1 MQFLDEWLV
10 PTVEPLLP
18 ADALAA
24 LRQEVAPAPV
34 SLWETAVQRRMV
46 TDDQVLGAIAA
57 RFRLPVADLSQVDAR
72 VTGVIPEQLARRFTV
87 VPVGQ
92 TDSYLEVATANPF
105 DIDAEKM
112 LAFATGREVRMLLAS
127 PGRLRAKLDE
137 IYRSGEEIVS
147 RLLAGIDEEIEVK
160 ELSEEEAEYASAEEA
175 SQRPIIRLVDM
186 MLADGVVNRASDIH
200 VEPIEGGVV
209 VRYRIDGVLRQVMK
223 VPRNA
228 GLPLISRIKIMSG
241 LDIADRLRPQDGRAR
256 VSVNGEPVD
265 LRVSTLPAS
274 LGEKVVIR
282 ILSQRTTVLNLE
294 SLGMHP
300 DEQEA
305 VKRLL
310 THKEGIILVTGPT
323 GSGKTTTLYS
333 ALRLVQNEGVNIV
346 TVEDPVEYR
355 LGQNIVQVQVHD
367 KAGLTFASALRS
379 ILRQDPDVVLVGE
392 IRDKETAQ
400 IALQASLTGHLVL
413 STLHTNDAP
422 NAVTRLVDMGMEPY
436 KIASALRGV
445 VAQRLMRRLC
455 KACFEPREE
464 PVPERLARFIPPG
477 TKLLRAVGCPEC
489 AMTGYR
495 GRFSIMEVLTMNSE
509 LERRIGQGA
518 TADLIAE
525 AARANGMR
533 SLFDSG
539 LRHVLAGDSTLE
551 ELLRVADVPVEEE
564 PRRAPASPRSDRPLR
579 LPPQRR
585 RLPRRRSRIRR
596 SRSTS
601 RKRWSWWRIPRTA
614 AAPAAAARG
623 AGTCVLLVEDEEQL
637 RRVMKDL
644 LEREGYT
651 VAEARDGVQALDQVD
666 RLAPDVIILDLN
678 LPGHRRLQRAGPAPL
693 PARHAGDSGHG
704 AHRQGRRG
712 QRGAGVRAG
721 RRRLHHQAVPG
732 QGPVGTARGGP
743 RPPPRLTR
751 PPLTATSSTPV
762 RPITRDSTGPG
773 ERFLTQ
779 GRPGAGEARRAG
791 AGGLHAPRAAR
802 PPKAQPERVPLRLPA
817 RAEAGGARAGRR
829 RAVAALS
836 RVRARAGWSSAWRRT
851 TAGCPTA
858 WWWATAP
865 TS

>member
-1 MQFLDEWLV
+1 
-10 PTVEPLLP
+10 
-18 ADALAA
+18 
-24 LRQEVAPAPV
+24 
-34 SLWETAVQRRMV
+34 
-46 TDDQVLGAIAA
+46 
-57 RFRLPVADLSQVDAR
+57 
-72 VTGVIPEQLARRFTV
+72 
-87 VPVGQ
+87 VGQ

-127 PGRLRAKLDE
+127 PTRLRAKLDE

-147 RLLAGIDEEIEVK
+147 RLLAGIDGDTEVK
-160 ELSEEEAEYASAEEA
+160 ELTDEEEDFAGASAEEA

-186 MLADGVVNRASDIH
+186 MLADGVVSRASDIH

-241 LDIADRLRPQDGRAR
+241 MDIADRLRPQDGRAR

-294 SLGMHP
+294 ALGMHP

-310 THKEGIILVTGPT
+310 TYKEGILLVTGPT

-333 ALRLVQNEGVNIV
+333 ALSLVQNDGVNIV

-392 IRDKETAQ
+392 IRDQETAQ

-445 VAQRLMRRLC
+445 IAQRLMRRLC
-455 KACFEPREE
+455 GACFEPREE
-464 PVPERLARFIPPG
+464 PVPARLAQFIPPD
-477 TKLLRAVGCPEC
+477 TKLLRAVGCPQC
-489 AMTGYR
+489 AMTGYK
-495 GRFSIMEVLTMNSE
+495 GRFSIMEVLTMNAD

-518 TADLIAE
+518 TADVIAE
-525 AARANGMR
+525 GAREYGMG
-533 SLFDSG
+533 SLFESG
-539 LRHVLAGDSTLE
+539 LRHVIAGHSTLE
-551 ELLRVADVPVEEE
+551 ELLRVADVPREQETT
-564 PRRAPASPRSDRPLR
+564 RGAPARPAWPAVA
-579 LPPQRR
+579 PP
-585 RLPRRRSRIRR
+585 P
-596 SRSTS
+596 T
-601 RKRWSWWRIPRTA
+601 
-614 AAPAAAARG
+614 APAAHPAAAKGDPSFSLDFAEALELVDDAPDGVTPARG
-623 AGTCVLLVEDEEQL
+623 ARGVGTCVLLVEDEDQL
-637 RRVMKDL
+637 RRVMKEL

-678 LPGHRRLQRAGPAPL
+678 LPGLDGYGVLTQLRSRPAT
-693 PARHAGDSGHG
+693 RS
-704 AHRQGRRG
+704 
-712 QRGAGVRAG
+712 
-721 RRRLHHQAVPG
+721 VP
-732 QGPVGTARGGP
+732 VMV
-743 RPPPRLTR
+743 
-751 PPLTATSSTPV
+751 LTAKGDEDNEV
-762 RPITRDSTGPG
+762 RVFELGADDFITKP
-773 ERFLTQ
+773 F
-779 GRPGAGEARRAG
+779 RA
-791 AGGLHAPRAAR
+791 
-802 PPKAQPERVPLRLPA
+802 K
-817 RAEAGGARAGRR
+817 
-829 RAVAALS
+829 ALS
-836 RVRARAGWSSAWRRT
+836 ARLEAVLGRHRA
-851 TAGCPTA
+851 
-858 WWWATAP
+858 
-865 TS
+865 